1 MSDIRY
7 ARHHA
12 LPDFGHEAQQRLA
25 ESRVLLIGAGGLG
38 CAAGTYLAAAG
49 VGQLTI
55 ADFDTVDTA
64 NLQRQILYTT
74 DQVGADKA
82 PTARDR
88 LHALNPEIEII
99 ALRER
104 LDDEHLEKAAADAD
118 VIVDGCDNFATRF
131 AANRAAVRH
140 GMPLVSGAAVRWQGQ
155 LAVFDTAQAPKAGC
169 YACLFDETAVDE
181 DMGDCASNGVLGPLV
196 GVIGSLQAIETLKLL
211 TGRGEARR
219 GRLVRY
225 DSSSGDW
232 RESRLARDPDC
243 PVCGEKA

>member
-12 LPDFGHEAQQRLA
+12 LPEFGREAQQRLA
-25 ESRVLLIGAGGLG
+25 AARVLLIGAGGLG
-38 CAAGTYLAAAG
+38 CAAGAYLAAAG
-49 VGQLTI
+49 VGRLTV

-88 LHALNPEIEII
+88 LHALNPEIEVI

-104 LDDEHLEKAAADAD
+104 LDDARLEQAAADAD
-118 VIVDGCDNFATRF
+118 AVVDGCDNFATRF

-140 GMPLVSGAAVRWQGQ
+140 GLPLVSGAAIRWQGQ
-155 LAVFDTAQAPKAGC
+155 LAVFDTARAPEAGC
-169 YACLFDETAVDE
+169 YACLFDETAMDE
-181 DMGDCASNGVLGPLV
+181 DMGDCARNGVLGPLV
-196 GVIGSLQAIETLKLL
+196 GVIGSLQAVETLKLL
-211 TGRGEARR
+211 TDRGEARR

-225 DSSSGDW
+225 DAGSGDW
-232 RESRLARDPDC
+232 RESRLVRDPGC
-243 PVCGEKA
+243 PVCGEMA

>member
-12 LPDFGHEAQQRLA
+12 LPDFGREAQKRLA
-25 ESRVLLIGAGGLG
+25 EARVLLIGAGGLG
-38 CAAGTYLAAAG
+38 CSAGAYLAAAG
-49 VGQLTI
+49 VGRLTI

-74 DQVGADKA
+74 NQVGADKA
-82 PTARDR
+82 PAARDR
-88 LHALNPEIEII
+88 LHALNPEIEVI

-104 LDDEHLEKAAADAD
+104 LDDEHLKKAAAEAD

-140 GMPLVSGAAVRWQGQ
+140 GLALVSGAAIRWQGQ
-155 LAVFDTAQAPKAGC
+155 LAVFDTAQAPEGGC
-169 YACLFDETAVDE
+169 YACLFDETAVDD

-196 GVIGSLQAIETLKLL
+196 GVIGSLQAVETLKLL

-225 DSSSGDW
+225 DAGSGDW

-243 PVCGEKA
+243 PVCGENA